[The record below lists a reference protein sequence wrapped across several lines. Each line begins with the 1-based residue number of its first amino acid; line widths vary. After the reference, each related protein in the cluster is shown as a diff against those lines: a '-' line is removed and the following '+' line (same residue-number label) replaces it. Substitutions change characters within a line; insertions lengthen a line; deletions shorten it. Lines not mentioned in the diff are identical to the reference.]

1 MASAVS
7 TAAERRK
14 KIRDSNAEEK
24 TSDPKM
30 RKMIEG
36 ATEKEE
42 KARDAQSMQL
52 TLRAG
57 GKGAAPNAT
66 GPTPM
71 RNTPSSALVRKD
83 TVKYVE
89 AFTSSILGLC

>member
-1 MASAVS
+1 MASAAS

-14 KIRDSNAEEK
+14 KIRDANAEEK
-24 TSDPKM
+24 ASDPKM

-36 ATEKEE
+36 VTEKVD
-42 KARDAQSMQL
+42 KTKDAQSMQL

-57 GKGAAPNAT
+57 GAGAAPNAT

-71 RNTPSSALVRKD
+71 RNTPSTALVRKD
-83 TVKYVE
+83 TVR
-89 AFTSSILGLC
+89 